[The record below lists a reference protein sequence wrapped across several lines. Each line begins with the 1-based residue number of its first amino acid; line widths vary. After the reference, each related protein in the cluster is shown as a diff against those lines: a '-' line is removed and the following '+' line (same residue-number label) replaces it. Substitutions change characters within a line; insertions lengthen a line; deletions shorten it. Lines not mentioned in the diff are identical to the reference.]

1 MEVIKLAMEKP
12 VVHLYSG
19 QFISTGSFVH
29 ESRVMDSF
37 EIIIGIKGTLYI
49 EQDDTQYEVSPGDVL
64 LLLSGHRHGGYR
76 ASEEELS
83 FYWLHFTNNELY
95 KIIDEKE
102 FLSDIALLKN
112 NPYFQGLENTAYIP
126 IFSHIKDTSR
136 INILCRQLLDFSN
149 TEYYTKKIIDYLMT
163 TLIFEISHQTVDYFL
178 QHIANNKTSLVFS
191 NMLGWIKINLNN
203 NISLED
209 VALKFNFNKNY
220 LAKLFKQTMGVTMN
234 DYISK
239 LRMAKA
245 KEMLIQSELSIK
257 EIAFSLGF
265 EDEKYFMRLFKKSE
279 LMTAKQY
286 RNTFCHT
293 FINNK

>member
-1 MEVIKLAMEKP
+1 MDIFKLTIDKP
-12 VVHLYSG
+12 VTYLFSG

-37 EIIIGIKGTLYI
+37 ELIIGIKGTLYI
-49 EQDDTQYEVSPGDVL
+49 EQDDKQYEVNPGDIL
-64 LLLSGHRHGGYR
+64 LLISGHRHAGFKPTND
-76 ASEEELS
+76 ELS
-83 FYWLHFTNNELY
+83 FYWLHFNYNESY
-95 KIIDEKE
+95 KIIDEKD
-102 FLSDIALLKN
+102 FLADIALLKN
-112 NPYFQGLENTAYIP
+112 NPYFQGIENTAYIP
-126 IFSHIKDTSR
+126 IFSHMKDVSR
-136 INILCRQLLDFSN
+136 INIICRQLLDFSN
-149 TEYYTKKIIDYLMT
+149 TKYYTKRIIDYLLT
-163 TLIFEISHQTVDYFL
+163 TLIFEISHQTVEYFS
-178 QHIANNKTSLVFS
+178 QHITNNKTNLVFA

-257 EIAFSLGF
+257 EIAYSLGF